1 MDSFIAAPDVGWRVR
16 DIGRRAPPIRPR
28 RRKIAC
34 RAARGA
40 HTLCGQGEK
49 EKPGAAC
56 AGAAFGISRFASPP
70 PRRPAEPAPDAGS
83 RPSAALRRPPQAPT
97 GPAMPA
103 LPHAA
108 LLFAVVASFFFGF
121 SVLTSKQGLRYVD
134 AQTGSMI
141 SIATTVTIY
150 TLIAPF
156 FVKWEYWTSPGIWL
170 FLGNGLIHPMISM
183 AMSFEATRRMGAT
196 VSSTVSSTSPWFA
209 TIGAVLLLGEALTL
223 SNLLGT
229 LATVAGIM
237 VLTYDPGRKRAW
249 KRTDLL
255 FALAAA
261 VVRGSNN
268 LIGKFGLDL
277 LPVPFM
283 AAWLS
288 FSVSLTGAV
297 IVYRVRN
304 GRLPLR
310 LPRQGLRWF
319 SYTGTCISAAILC
332 MYTALSLGSVVVVSP
347 VVAAF
352 PIWTLLFSLLLRQ
365 EIFNPKLVLGVL
377 VVVSGVVLIALR

>member
-1 MDSFIAAPDVGWRVR
+1 MPD
-16 DIGRRAPPIRPR
+16 
-28 RRKIAC
+28 
-34 RAARGA
+34 
-40 HTLCGQGEK
+40 
-49 EKPGAAC
+49 
-56 AGAAFGISRFASPP
+56 
-70 PRRPAEPAPDAGS
+70 
-83 RPSAALRRPPQAPT
+83 
-97 GPAMPA
+97 
-103 LPHAA
+103 LPHAP
-108 LLFAVVASFFFGF
+108 LLFAVLASFFFGS

-141 SIATTVTIY
+141 SIGTTVTIY

-156 FVKWEYWTSPGIWL
+156 FIRWEYWSSPGIWV
-170 FLGNGLIHPMISM
+170 FMGNGLIHPLISM

-209 TIGAVLLLGEALTL
+209 SLGAVMLLGEALTV

-229 LATVAGIM
+229 LATVCGIM
-237 VLTYDPGRKRAW
+237 LLTYDPGGKRGW

-277 LPVPFM
+277 LPVPFL

-288 FSVSLTGAV
+288 FAVSFSGAV
-297 IVYRVRN
+297 IVYRVRH
-304 GRLPLR
+304 GHLPLR
-310 LPRQGLRWF
+310 LPRHGLRWF

-365 EIFNPKLVLGVL
+365 ELFSPKLVLGVL
-377 VVVSGVVLIALR
+377 VVVSGVVLIALK